1 MKVALHVGQLLQ
13 PVPGGIGRYVDGL
26 LGTLPDVGVDLVT
39 FAAGPAPAGRSIALP
54 GYVDLGRPHA
64 PWRYELWHRL
74 RRPAV
79 PVRSDVI
86 HAPSLALPPSHDTP
100 LVVTIH
106 DLAFLRHPEVF
117 TRRGVD
123 FHRRGLAIAYREAAV
138 VIAISDFTRGELI
151 RCGFE
156 P

>member
-26 LGTLPDVGVDLVT
+26 LGTLPDVGVELVT
-39 FAAGPAPAGRSIALP
+39 FAAGPAPPDHPGPLP

-64 PWRYELWHRL
+64 PWRYELWHRF
-74 RRPAV
+74 RRPAI

-86 HAPSLALPPSHDTP
+86 HAPSLAVPPAHDTP

-106 DLAFLRHPEVF
+106 DLAFSG
-117 TRRGVD
+117 TRRCSRAAGSTSTAVD
-123 FHRRGLAIAYREAAV
+123 SRSRTAKPRWSSRSRSSRV
-138 VIAISDFTRGELI
+138 VS
-151 RCGFE
+151 
-156 P
+156 